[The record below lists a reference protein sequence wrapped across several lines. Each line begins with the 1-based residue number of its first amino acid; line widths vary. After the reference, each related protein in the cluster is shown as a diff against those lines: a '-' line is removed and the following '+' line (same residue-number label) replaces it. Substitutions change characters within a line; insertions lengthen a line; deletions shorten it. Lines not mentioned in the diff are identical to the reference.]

1 MTITET
7 PKTTDT
13 TTHPSPT
20 DSPATE
26 QPATDQAHRLSE
38 TPEGTSTMTMTIDP
52 KPPSLTATD
61 ELGTPVA
68 LSTSAVGLPS
78 PLAESW
84 WTAAACREVPDAG
97 ELFFSEELQDIAA
110 AKLVCA
116 ECPAIAPCLE
126 GAITR
131 AEPWGV
137 WGGQLFLN
145 GKILARKRR
154 RGRPPKNPRPE
165 DQIPDIPVPAHLQK
179 LIA

>member
-1 MTITET
+1 MHSTATRNT
-7 PKTTDT
+7 ATKNRTTKNTRARSNGAPST
-13 TTHPSPT
+13 T
-20 DSPATE
+20 
-26 QPATDQAHRLSE
+26 RLNA
-38 TPEGTSTMTMTIDP
+38 TPEGTTAMTITIDP
-52 KPPSLTATD
+52 KPPSTTAPLASTAV
-61 ELGTPVA
+61 T
-68 LSTSAVGLPS
+68 LSAGGLAS

-110 AKLVCA
+110 AKRVCA

-131 AEPWGV
+131 GEPWGV

-165 DQIPDIPVPAHLQK
+165 DQIPDIPVPEHLQK

>member
-1 MTITET
+1 MTI
-7 PKTTDT
+7 
-13 TTHPSPT
+13 
-20 DSPATE
+20 
-26 QPATDQAHRLSE
+26 
-38 TPEGTSTMTMTIDP
+38 TIDP
-52 KPPSLTATD
+52 KPPSTST
-61 ELGTPVA
+61 GFSTPVE
-68 LSTSAVGLPS
+68 LTNSGTLTSAETGNTAPAS

-84 WTAAACREVPDAG
+84 WTTAACREVPNAG
-97 ELFFSEELQDIAA
+97 DLFFSEELQDIAA
-110 AKLVCA
+110 AKRVCA
-116 ECPAIAPCLE
+116 DCPAIAPCLE

-131 AEPWGV
+131 GEPWGV